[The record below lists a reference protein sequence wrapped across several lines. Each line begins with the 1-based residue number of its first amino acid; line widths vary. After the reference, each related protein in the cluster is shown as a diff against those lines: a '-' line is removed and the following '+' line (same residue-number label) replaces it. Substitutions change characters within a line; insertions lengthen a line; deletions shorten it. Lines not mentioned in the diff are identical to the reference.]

1 MRVAFVSSTTRQHD
15 PTDGA
20 ERLHALATDLSARGH
35 EVVVFSAQWWDG
47 EPDAF
52 EHDGIEYRAVT
63 ATPDDWTFPYK
74 VPGLLDA
81 FDPDVIHA
89 VCNPPGH
96 LLGARAGGTLARA
109 PVLAECYDPP
119 MAQSAVAETLT
130 RLATKSVAGV
140 VTPSRTVRTRVREF
154 GVSVDDIDVIPTGIE
169 WDLVRAV
176 EPADGGDIVFSR
188 RLDEAANLETLLL
201 ALAEFREYDWTAT
214 VVGDGPERDSYERQA
229 RDLRIED
236 RVDFV
241 GDRSVEERIALF
253 KNAHVYVHTAE
264 YTPFAVDLLRAL
276 AAGCVGIVEYHAD
289 SSAHELVEQRRRG
302 FTATSAQE
310 LTARLAEAGNL
321 ERLEADEGLA
331 EFDRRTF
338 LERYL
343 DRYRDLQS

>member
-1 MRVAFVSSTTRQHD
+1 MRVAFVSASTRQHE
-15 PTDGA
+15 PTDRA
-20 ERLHALATDLSARGH
+20 ERLHTLATELADRGH
-35 EVVVFSAQWWDG
+35 EIDVFTTQWWDG
-47 EPDAF
+47 DPDTF

-63 ATPDDWTFPYK
+63 QQSTDWQFPFR
-74 VPGLLDA
+74 VPGLLNK
-81 FDPDVIHA
+81 FDPDVPHA
-89 VCNPPGH
+89 DCNPSGY
-96 LLGARAGGTLARA
+96 LLGAKAGGSLART

-119 MAQSAVAETLT
+119 TAQGTVGQTLSSLAVRSAGA
-130 RLATKSVAGV
+130 V
-140 VTPSRTVRTRVREF
+140 VTPSRTVRTRVREL
-154 GVSVDDIDVIPTGIE
+154 GVSTEAVDVVPTGIE
-169 WDLVRAV
+169 MERIRAL
-176 EPADGGDIVFSR
+176 EPADGGDIVYSR

-214 VVGDGPERDSYERQA
+214 VIGDGPERASYERQA
-229 RDLRIED
+229 RDLRIQD

-241 GDRSVEERIALF
+241 GERSIDERIALF

-276 AAGCVGIVEYHAD
+276 AAGCVGLVEYHAE

-310 LTARLAEAGNL
+310 LTERLAAAGDL
-321 ERLEADEGLA
+321 ERLNVDESFA

-343 DRYRDLQS
+343 ERYRELQS